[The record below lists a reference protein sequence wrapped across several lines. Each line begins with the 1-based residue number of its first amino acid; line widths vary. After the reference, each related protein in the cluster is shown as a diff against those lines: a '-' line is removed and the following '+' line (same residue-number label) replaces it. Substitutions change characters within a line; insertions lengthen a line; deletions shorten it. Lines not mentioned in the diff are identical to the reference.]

1 MDAQPQMKATR
12 QRSRRQTVLYAV
24 LVLFVAGLVLDG
36 VFGPHGLIASYRLR
50 LQVQQEQQKIQKV
63 EKENREF
70 SEQVRE
76 LKTNPSAIEQM
87 AHRRMGLVKPGELV
101 FKLPPL
107 PPKSAQATKPSSTAE
122 H

>member
-1 MDAQPQMKATR
+1 MKATR
-12 QRSRRQTVLYAV
+12 QRSRRQAVLYAV